1 MIVMNRE
8 VLVIFVV
15 AKIDFDLFIFIT
27 MTSTTI
33 LLNSHTNK
41 CDHVYN
47 LVDKYRTCGLFEQ
60 ILSLGLQ
67 NNLLKTKNSSIK

>member
-47 LVDKYRTCGLFEQ
+47 LVD
-60 ILSLGLQ
+60 I
-67 NNLLKTKNSSIK
+67 